1 MSQNQSPKTFS
12 NRFFCRGKFAGA
24 LNRRA
29 TPGGVLLE
37 DFVLSVPSELPWK
50 QKRMVNLTM
59 TCFGEDVHVLRKF
72 KTGDRICTEGLIED
86 NGKQGLVLVTIKI
99 EKEIEK

>member
-1 MSQNQSPKTFS
+1 MSKNQLQKTFS
-12 NRFFCRGKFAGA
+12 NRFFCRGKFAGT

-29 TPGGVLLE
+29 TPGGVLLQ

-59 TCFGEDVHVLRKF
+59 TCFGEEVVVLKKF
-72 KTGDRICTEGLIED
+72 KTGDKMSVEGLIED
-86 NGKQGLVLVTIKI
+86 SGKDGLILVTIKI
-99 EKEIEK
+99 EKEID

>member
-1 MSQNQSPKTFS
+1 MSKNQLQKTFS
-12 NRFFCRGKFAGA
+12 NRFFCRGKFAGT

-59 TCFGEDVHVLRKF
+59 TCFGDEVGVLKKF
-72 KTGDRICTEGLIED
+72 KTGDKMSVEGLIED
-86 NGKQGLVLVTIKI
+86 SGKDGLILVTIKI
-99 EKEIEK
+99 EKEID